1 MTRIAVVEG
10 DGIGHEV
17 IPVAQKALFLLHPE
31 YEYFP
36 VEVGYG
42 RWEETGCPCGDAD
55 ISALKTCRCNPLWG
69 NNHPADEGLPER
81 CPADKKGA

>member
-1 MTRIAVVEG
+1 MKKIAVVEG

-17 IPVAQKALFLLHPE
+17 IPVAQSVLEFLHPE

-42 RWEETGCPCGDAD
+42 RWERTGCPCTDPD
-55 ISALKTCRCNPLWG
+55 IAELKTADAGSFSGLSPL
-69 NNHPADEGLPER
+69 PP
-81 CPADKKGA
+81 

>member
-17 IPVAQKALFLLHPE
+17 IPVAQKALEVLHPE

-42 RWEETGCPCGDAD
+42 RWEQTAAPARTA
-55 ISALKTCRCNPLWG
+55 ISRHSELRTQSCSGRSRP
-69 NNHPADEGLPER
+69 R
-81 CPADKKGA
+81 R